1 MTSPLTTEESVE
13 GVITAFS
20 LIIRA
25 DFSREDVEST
35 LVGGDFPV
43 PGKNLLCQE
52 LAAGEYILEGA
63 SIPSYVEEETLP
75 NLTSRAVL
83 RIRIRDPVPF

>member
-1 MTSPLTTEESVE
+1 MTSCRHHHKHTRRCPASPLTTEESVE
-13 GVITAFS
+13 GVITDFS

-43 PGKNLLCQE
+43 PGRPYLLCQE
-52 LAAGEYILEGA
+52 LAAGEYIL
-63 SIPSYVEEETLP
+63 V
-75 NLTSRAVL
+75 
-83 RIRIRDPVPF
+83 